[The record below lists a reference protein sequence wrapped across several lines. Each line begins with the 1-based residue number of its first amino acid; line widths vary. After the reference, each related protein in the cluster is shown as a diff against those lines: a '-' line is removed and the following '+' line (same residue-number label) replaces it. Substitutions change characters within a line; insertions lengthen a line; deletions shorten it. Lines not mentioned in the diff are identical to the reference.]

1 MEDRSGRAGR
11 VTYKKNAMDDFFF
24 PFTTL
29 PKTERDR
36 AERPRTGPRDR
47 LVLEGGDRVVLV
59 LVCFFAAKTPSCRA
73 LGMGNVKRVSRPTP
87 WRARSQGFLEG
98 GREYFPASS
107 SSGISSPVTSPSA
120 VFGRVAGAML
130 PYLYRVPRCQ
140 VPAGILVDEQRSL
153 IGWWHRERVR
163 DPHSEVGWLAW
174 RYYGQI
180 TSSIALTAANT
191 PNH

>member
-24 PFTTL
+24 FHSLPF
-29 PKTERDR
+29 PKTEGDR

-47 LVLEGGDRVVLV
+47 LVLSCRRPRTTAAEGKGGGGGDRVVLV

-98 GREYFPASS
+98 
-107 SSGISSPVTSPSA
+107 
-120 VFGRVAGAML
+120 
-130 PYLYRVPRCQ
+130 
-140 VPAGILVDEQRSL
+140 
-153 IGWWHRERVR
+153 
-163 DPHSEVGWLAW
+163 
-174 RYYGQI
+174 
-180 TSSIALTAANT
+180 
-191 PNH
+191 

>member
-1 MEDRSGRAGR
+1 MKGKRNEGRKKRTDTPPLADELR
-11 VTYKKNAMDDFFF
+11 EIDFLLLSSTSLSTYLLSPSFISISSF
-24 PFTTL
+24 P
-29 PKTERDR
+29 P
-36 AERPRTGPRDR
+36 
-47 LVLEGGDRVVLV
+47 
-59 LVCFFAAKTPSCRA
+59 
-73 LGMGNVKRVSRPTP
+73 
-87 WRARSQGFLEG
+87 EG

-153 IGWWHRERVR
+153 IGWWHCERVR
-163 DPHSEVGWLAW
+163 DPHSEVGWSAW